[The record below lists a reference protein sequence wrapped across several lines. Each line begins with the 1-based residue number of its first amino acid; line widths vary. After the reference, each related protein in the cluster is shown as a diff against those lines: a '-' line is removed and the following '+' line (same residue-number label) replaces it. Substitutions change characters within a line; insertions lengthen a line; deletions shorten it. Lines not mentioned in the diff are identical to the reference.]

1 MASEGYFDQMTLRID
16 QRRKLAIVSPVFN
29 DWEAFG
35 QLIERLGQLDETEI
49 FEIDVIAVD
58 DSSFTGLA
66 DVASLRARKGSLA
79 SVNVVKLACNLGPMR
94 AIAAGLVTA
103 NKIDDLDAVIVMDAD
118 GEDRPED
125 IGQLIAMWD
134 YHPHRIVVAKRAQRS
149 EGRLFKAFY
158 GVYKLIF
165 KALTGQPITFGSF
178 SLLPHSALRAL
189 IHNPAIWN
197 NLPAAIIRSR
207 IPYIE
212 LETKRGVR
220 FAGRSRMNFVS
231 LAVHGVSAISVYTDI
246 VLLRIIVAT
255 ILFAI
260 VALFAIL
267 SVVVIKLFT
276 NLAIPGWTS
285 YIVASLTI
293 ILLQTLA
300 FAGFSL
306 FQLLSLRN
314 LRAFV
319 PAVDVEAFL
328 LPDESDES
336 ARPRSDTSV
345 QYLER

>member
-1 MASEGYFDQMTLRID
+1 
-16 QRRKLAIVSPVFN
+16 
-29 DWEAFG
+29 
-35 QLIERLGQLDETEI
+35 
-49 FEIDVIAVD
+49 
-58 DSSFTGLA
+58 
-66 DVASLRARKGSLA
+66 
-79 SVNVVKLACNLGPMR
+79 MR

-103 NKIDDLDAVIVMDAD
+103 NKIEDLDAVIVMDAD
-118 GEDRPED
+118 GEDRPAD
-125 IGQLIAMWD
+125 IGQLIATWD
-134 YHPHRIVVAKRAQRS
+134 CHPRRIVVAKRAQRS

-158 GVYKLIF
+158 WVYKLIF
-165 KALTGQPITFGSF
+165 KALTGQRITFGSF

-220 FAGRSRMNFVS
+220 FAGRSGMNFAN

-255 ILFAI
+255 TLFAI
-260 VALFAIL
+260 AAFFGIL
-267 SVVVIKLFT
+267 SVVAIKLFT
-276 NLAIPGWTS
+276 NLAIPGWAS
-285 YIVASLTI
+285 YIVGSLTI

-319 PAVDVEAFL
+319 PAADVEAFL

-336 ARPRSDTSV
+336 ARPPSDTSA
-345 QYLER
+345 QYLAR

>member
-1 MASEGYFDQMTLRID
+1 MASVDQMTLRID
-16 QRRKLAIVSPVFN
+16 HRRKLAIVSPVFN
-29 DWEAFG
+29 DWDAFG
-35 QLIERLGQLDETEI
+35 RLIERLGQLNETEI

-58 DSSFTGLA
+58 DCSFVDLA
-66 DVASLRARKGSLA
+66 DVASLRARKGGLA

-125 IGQLIAMWD
+125 IGQLIATWD
-134 YHPHRIVVAKRAQRS
+134 CHPQRIVVAKRAQRS

-165 KALTGQPITFGSF
+165 KALTGQRITFGSF

-220 FAGRSRMNFVS
+220 FAGRSRMNFVN

-260 VALFAIL
+260 AAFFGIL
-267 SVVVIKLFT
+267 LVVVVKLLT
-276 NLAIPGWTS
+276 NWAIPGWAS
-285 YIVASLTI
+285 YVAASLTI

-300 FAGFSL
+300 FAGFGL

-314 LRAFV
+314 MRTFV

-328 LPDESDES
+328 LNNESDES
-336 ARPRSDTSV
+336 VRPCSDTSV
-345 QYLER
+345 QYLAR